1 MITQFVIEGA
11 LKDVIIV
18 IEWITFFLLIE
29 LSFLL
34 WRKLREKE
42 RKLDLYGD
50 RGFLFLFLGYSFM
63 WFFIVIADHYISSA
77 SKGNIVL
84 TIAFSIGIFGA
95 FMFIFLTERKINF
108 YKRFLFSTIYVIL
121 FLIFIIFNFIDF
133 QLAATFST
141 LFWILFFIYMVF
153 YIKRLKGSYYLEI
166 KNRKFRADLIEFSIG
181 TVFVAIG
188 YQLTTRLVVSQLN
201 LSFRLAGNIF
211 QIIGILL
218 LFLFFTSISSLSEL
232 HWKEKIESILLAH
245 KSGLL
250 IYNKNMSSE
259 EDYSKESLKSGGIV
273 GIEMILDNIVS
284 GMDYSIIQ
292 RDNKN
297 IIVYSGDHLYG
308 IIISDEVLRLHKLF
322 LSKLVSRIETL
333 YDHILPDWRGN
344 LKVFSP
350 IEDIVDNMLS

>member
-1 MITQFVIEGA
+1 MIIQFVIEGA

-18 IEWITFFLLIE
+18 VEWITFFLLIE

-42 RKLDLYGD
+42 KKLDQYGD

-63 WFFIVIADHYISSA
+63 WFFIVIADHYISSP
-77 SKGNIVL
+77 SKGTLIL
-84 TIAFSIGIFGA
+84 TTAFSIGIFGA
-95 FMFIFLTERKINF
+95 FLFIFLTERKTNF
-108 YKRFLFSTIYVIL
+108 YKKFLFSSIYIIL
-121 FLIFIIFNFIDF
+121 FLIFIILNFLDF
-133 QLAATFST
+133 QSAATFST
-141 LFWILFFIYMVF
+141 LFWVLFFIYMVF

-166 KNRKFRADLIEFSIG
+166 ENRRFKTDLIEFSIG
-181 TVFVAIG
+181 ILFVAIG

-201 LSFRLAGNIF
+201 SCFRLMGDVF
-211 QIIGILL
+211 QIIGIVL

-259 EDYSKESLKSGGIV
+259 ESYTKQSLKSGGIV
-273 GIEMILDNIVS
+273 GIEMILDNIIS

-333 YDHILPDWRGN
+333 YDHILYDWRGN

-350 IEDIVDNMLS
+350 IEDIVDDMLS